1 MPLPTDPHPQP
12 RAHLHAATDTLHMR
26 LANGVQVVLQP
37 LPQASTTTVAVFVN
51 SGSAHE
57 GARLNGISHV
67 VEHMVFK
74 GTATRDARRINLDAE
89 RLGAEVNAHTD
100 KDHTAFHMRGLP
112 EHAPQ
117 FVHML
122 AELVLQ
128 PLFPADE
135 LERERQVL
143 LQEHAEDEDDPVSA
157 AFRLFDRACF
167 GSHPAALPVIGPR
180 RHVEGFTRAD
190 LQAWVGRQ
198 YTAPNLVLGV
208 AGPFDAAGA
217 QALLHA
223 AEAAFAAAPTGSLH
237 SVPPVVYEGGL
248 ATLRHGGSS
257 QAHLVIGFPMPALAQ
272 DSPALRVAAAV
283 FGEGMSS
290 PLLHTLREQ
299 QGLAYHAACS
309 ADVLTVCG
317 QFVVEA
323 STAPEQ
329 FDALMGSVVQLL
341 QAQAERVDAVDLER
355 AHNQLA
361 VRWLRAQERPLQ
373 RLEAAAL
380 ELFTHGQLCAPA
392 QRLQALREVSAEQVR
407 AGFQTLLAAGA
418 TVAVTGAVPRG
429 TRARLRGQL
438 GALAPKQPA

>member
-1 MPLPTDPHPQP
+1 MPSLNTS
-12 RAHLHAATDTLHMR
+12 DTLHMR
-26 LANGVQVVLQP
+26 LANGVQVVLHP
-37 LPQASTTTVAVFVN
+37 LLHATTTTVAVFVN

-74 GTATRDARRINLDAE
+74 GTASRDARRINLDAE

-128 PLFPADE
+128 PVFPADE

-180 RHVEGFTRAD
+180 RHIEQFTRSD
-190 LQAWVGRQ
+190 LQAWVQ
-198 YTAPNLVLGV
+198 QQFTAPNLVLGV
-208 AGPFDAAGA
+208 AGPLDAAGA
-217 QALLHA
+217 QALLQA
-223 AEAAFAAAPTGSLH
+223 AEAAFAPAPPGHLH
-237 SVPPVVYEGGL
+237 AVPPVVYAGGL

-257 QAHLVIGFPMPALAQ
+257 QAHLVIGFPMPALGQ

-323 STAPEQ
+323 STAPAQ
-329 FDALMGSVVQLL
+329 FDALLASVLQLL
-341 QAQAERVDAVDLER
+341 RSHAEHVDAVDLER

-380 ELFTHGQLCAPA
+380 DLFTHGALRPPA
-392 QRLQALREVSAEQVR
+392 QRLQALRDVHAEQVR
-407 AGFQTLLAAGA
+407 AGFEQMLVAGA
-418 TVAVTGAVPRG
+418 AAAVTGDVPRG
-429 TRARLRGQL
+429 TRVRLRAQL
-438 GALAPKQPA
+438 DTLAPPPRPRLVA

>member
-1 MPLPTDPHPQP
+1 MPLLNT
-12 RAHLHAATDTLHMR
+12 ADTLHTR
-26 LANGVQVVLQP
+26 LPNGVHVVLHP
-37 LPQASTTTVAVFVN
+37 LPHAATTTVAVFAG

-57 GARLNGISHV
+57 GARLNGISHF
-67 VEHMVFK
+67 VEHMLFK

-100 KDHTAFHMRGLP
+100 KDHTALHMRGLP
-112 EHAPQ
+112 QHAPQ

-180 RHVEGFTRAD
+180 RHIDAFTRAD
-190 LQAWVGRQ
+190 LQAWVARQ
-198 YTAPNLVLGV
+198 FTAPNLVLGV

-217 QALLHA
+217 QALMRA
-223 AEAAFAAAPTGSLH
+223 AEVAFAGAAPGSLH
-237 SVPPVVYEGGL
+237 SVAPVVYEGGL
-248 ATLRHGGSS
+248 ATQRHAGSS
-257 QAHLVIGFPMPALAQ
+257 QAHLVLGFPMPALAQ

-323 STAPEQ
+323 STAPAQ
-329 FDALMGSVVQLL
+329 FDALLASVLQLL
-341 QAQAERVDAVDLER
+341 RSHAEHVDEVDLER

-361 VRWLRAQERPLQ
+361 VRALRAQERPLQ

-380 ELFTHGQLCAPA
+380 DLFTHGRLRAPA
-392 QRLQALREVSAEQVR
+392 QQLQALREVDAEQVR
-407 AGFQTLLAAGA
+407 AGFERLLDAGA
-418 TVAVTGAVPRG
+418 AAAVTGAVPRG
-429 TRARLRGQL
+429 TRARLRAQL
-438 GALAPKQPA
+438 EALATT

>member
-1 MPLPTDPHPQP
+1 LNALLNALSNIP
-12 RAHLHAATDTLHMR
+12 TDTLHTR
-26 LANGVQVVLQP
+26 LNNGVHVVLHP
-37 LPQASTTTVAVFVN
+37 LPQAATSTVAVFVN

-57 GARLNGISHV
+57 GPRLNGISHF

-112 EHAPQ
+112 EHATQ
-117 FVHML
+117 FIHML

-128 PLFPADE
+128 PQFPAEE

-167 GSHPAALPVIGPR
+167 GSHSAALPVIGPR
-180 RHVEGFTRAD
+180 RHIERFTRAD
-190 LQAWVGRQ
+190 LQAWVGQQ

-217 QALLHA
+217 QSLLRA
-223 AEAAFAAAPTGSLH
+223 AEAAFAQAPAGTLH
-237 SVPPVVYEGGL
+237 TVPPVVYEGGL

-257 QAHLVIGFPMPALAQ
+257 QAHLVLGFPVPALAQ
-272 DSPALRVAAAV
+272 DNPALRVAAAV
-283 FGEGMSS
+283 FGDGMSS
-290 PLLHTLREQ
+290 PLLDTLRER

-329 FDALMGSVVQLL
+329 FDALLSSVVQLL
-341 QAQAERVDAVDLER
+341 QTHAEHVDAVDLER

-373 RLEAAAL
+373 RLEATAL
-380 ELFTHGQLCAPA
+380 DLYTHGRLRVPA
-392 QRLQALREVSAEQVR
+392 QQLQALREVSAEQVR
-407 AGFQTLLAAGA
+407 AGFEQMLAAGTA
-418 TVAVTGAVPRG
+418 VAVTGAVPRG
-429 TRARLRGQL
+429 TRARLRSQL
-438 GALAPKQPA
+438 GALAPKVIA

>member
-1 MPLPTDPHPQP
+1 MHPMNT
-12 RAHLHAATDTLHMR
+12 ADTLHMR
-26 LANGVQVVLQP
+26 LPGGVHVVLQP
-37 LPQASTTTVAVFVN
+37 LPQATTSTVAVFIN

-57 GARLNGISHV
+57 GARLNGISHF
-67 VEHMVFK
+67 VEHMLFK

-100 KDHTAFHMRGLP
+100 KDHTALHMRGLP

-128 PLFPADE
+128 PQFPADE

-143 LQEHAEDEDDPVSA
+143 LQEHAEDGDDPVAA

-180 RHVEGFTRAD
+180 RHIESFSRAE

-198 YTAPNLVLGV
+198 FTAPNLVLGV
-208 AGPFDAAGA
+208 AGRFDAAGA
-217 QALLHA
+217 QALLRA
-223 AEAAFAAAPTGSLH
+223 AEDAFVAAPAGSLH

-257 QAHLVIGFPMPALAQ
+257 QAHLVLGFPMPALAQ

-323 STAPEQ
+323 STSPAQ
-329 FDALMGSVVQLL
+329 FDALLDSVLRLL
-341 QAQAERVDAVDLER
+341 QAQAEGVDAVDLER

-380 ELFTHGQLCAPA
+380 DLFTHGRLQPPA
-392 QRLQALREVSAEQVR
+392 QRLQALREVSAGQVR
-407 AGFQTLLAAGA
+407 AGFEQMLAAGA
-418 TVAVTGAVPRG
+418 AVAVTGEVPRG
-429 TRARLRGQL
+429 TRARLKTLLGDVGGQT
-438 GALAPKQPA
+438 AASSVRPA